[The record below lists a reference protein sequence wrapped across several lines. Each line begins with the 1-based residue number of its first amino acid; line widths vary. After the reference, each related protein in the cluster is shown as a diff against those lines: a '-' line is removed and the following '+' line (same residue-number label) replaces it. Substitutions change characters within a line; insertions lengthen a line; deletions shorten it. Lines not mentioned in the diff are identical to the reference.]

1 MKQASADG
9 SDSKDALNN
18 LLGSKDDS
26 YKDTVKSEDKEVNDL
41 SQKVKDNDEVQEN
54 NEEGEEDVMPVLMKG
69 NHRVK
74 H

>member
-9 SDSKDALNN
+9 SDSKEALNN
-18 LLGSKDDS
+18 LLGRKDDS
-26 YKDTVKSEDKEVNDL
+26 YKDTVQSEDKEVKDL
-41 SQKVKDNDEVQEN
+41 SQKVKDDDEQEN

-69 NHRVK
+69 KHRVK

>member
-9 SDSKDALNN
+9 SDSKEALNN
-18 LLGSKDDS
+18 LLGRKDDS
-26 YKDTVKSEDKEVNDL
+26 YKDTVQSEDKEVKDL
-41 SQKVKDNDEVQEN
+41 SQKVKDDDEQEN